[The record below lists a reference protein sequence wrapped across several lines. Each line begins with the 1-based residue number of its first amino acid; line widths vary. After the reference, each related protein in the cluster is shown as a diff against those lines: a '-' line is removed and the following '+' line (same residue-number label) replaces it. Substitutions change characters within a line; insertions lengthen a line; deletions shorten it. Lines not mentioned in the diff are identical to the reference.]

1 MPQCAGT
8 KWREAESENMKEKVI
23 DGRYEY
29 KRSLG
34 KGGNGSVF
42 LCYDIKLKKE
52 WAVKELYIWEEVELN
67 EEEAAKVNRKNDVTP
82 KTLQST
88 ELELLKTISCNLFP
102 RIVDVVYEEDKFYLV
117 MDYVEGVTLKEKM
130 QRQKLTEK
138 DVLPWA
144 VEIAKALRYL
154 HQMSPQILYMDCK
167 PENIIITPQGEIRLV
182 DLGSVYICGSER
194 KQRISGTRFFSP
206 MELQNTGRLDK
217 NKRMSTEQTP
227 DVRSDIYAFGMTLY
241 YLLAGRKK
249 IYRRKGR
256 LSVKDADPTV
266 SEGMNEII
274 ARCTENDPSKRLQ
287 SMEEVLY
294 QLTHIKEIS
303 KQIHIKNNLMKAVTV
318 FVEILCIATIL
329 IGTWL
334 YVGGREWHVLLGIL
348 CATVVFWRLCKRRSF
363 TLYEVKKEVFCGSGK
378 RVLLYG
384 LVLLGVLQLMTV
396 SVFAEE
402 SRGDSK
408 MQRLTED
415 GTAHEETELD
425 VIIYDW
431 QGRKLLLKD
440 DTVWKVSEDI
450 LLSIPIE
457 ELEEAEGKITVLY
470 EDNNSGTVKQY
481 ELSCCRK

>member
-1 MPQCAGT
+1 
-8 KWREAESENMKEKVI
+8 MKEKVI
-23 DGRYEY
+23 GGRYEY
-29 KRSLG
+29 RKSLG

-42 LCYDIKLKKE
+42 LCYDTKLQKE
-52 WAVKELYIWEEVELN
+52 WAVKELYIWEEIELN
-67 EEEAAKVNRKNDVTP
+67 EEEADKVNSKNDVTP
-82 KTLQST
+82 KMLQST

-182 DLGSVYICGSER
+182 DLGSVYICGAE
-194 KQRISGTRFFSP
+194 KNQRISGTRFFSAK
-206 MELQNTGRLDK
+206 EQQNDGR
-217 NKRMSTEQTP
+217 TEKQIP

-256 LSVKDADPTV
+256 LSIKDADPTV

-274 ARCTENDPSKRLQ
+274 ARCTENDPSKRLK

-303 KQIHIKNNLMKAVTV
+303 KQIRIKNNFMKAVTV

-329 IGTWL
+329 IGTRL

-348 CATVVFWRLCKRRSF
+348 CAAVVFWQLCKRRSF

-396 SVFAEE
+396 SVLAEE

-470 EDNNSGTVKQY
+470 EDNNNGTVKQY
-481 ELSCCRK
+481 EFSCCRK

>member
-1 MPQCAGT
+1 
-8 KWREAESENMKEKVI
+8 
-23 DGRYEY
+23 
-29 KRSLG
+29 
-34 KGGNGSVF
+34 
-42 LCYDIKLKKE
+42 
-52 WAVKELYIWEEVELN
+52 
-67 EEEAAKVNRKNDVTP
+67 
-82 KTLQST
+82 
-88 ELELLKTISCNLFP
+88 
-102 RIVDVVYEEDKFYLV
+102 
-117 MDYVEGVTLKEKM
+117 M

-138 DVLPWA
+138 EVLPWA

-167 PENIIITPQGEIRLV
+167 PENIILTPQGEIRLV
-182 DLGSVYICGSER
+182 DLGSVYICGSE
-194 KQRISGTRFFSP
+194 KDQRISGTRFFSP
-206 MELQNTGRLDK
+206 KEQQTGGR
-217 NKRMSTEQTP
+217 TEKQIP

-256 LSVKDADPTV
+256 LSIKDADPTV

-303 KQIHIKNNLMKAVTV
+303 KQIRIKNNLMKAVTV

-329 IGTWL
+329 IGTRL

-348 CATVVFWRLCKRRSF
+348 CAAVVFWQLCKRRSF

-396 SVFAEE
+396 SVLAEE

-481 ELSCCRK
+481 EFSCCRK

>member
-1 MPQCAGT
+1 
-8 KWREAESENMKEKVI
+8 
-23 DGRYEY
+23 
-29 KRSLG
+29 
-34 KGGNGSVF
+34 VF
-42 LCYDIKLKKE
+42 LCYDIKLQKE
-52 WAVKELYIWEEVELN
+52 WAVKELYTWKDVGVNEVNGAEK
-67 EEEAAKVNRKNDVTP
+67 EDISETMKDA
-82 KTLQST
+82 

-138 DVLPWA
+138 EVLLWA

-167 PENIIITPQGEIRLV
+167 PENIILTPQGEIRLV

-206 MELQNTGRLDK
+206 KEQQTGGR
-217 NKRMSTEQTP
+217 TEKQIP

-241 YLLAGRKK
+241 YLLAGKKK

-256 LSVKDADPTV
+256 LSIKDADPTV

-274 ARCTENDPSKRLQ
+274 ARCTENDTSKRLQ

-303 KQIHIKNNLMKAVTV
+303 KQIRIKNNLMKAVTV

-329 IGTWL
+329 IGTRL

-348 CATVVFWRLCKRRSF
+348 CAAVVFCQLCKRRSF

-425 VIIYDW
+425 VILYDW

-481 ELSCCRK
+481 EFSCCRK

>member
-1 MPQCAGT
+1 M
-8 KWREAESENMKEKVI
+8 EEKI
-23 DGRYEY
+23 IGGRYEY
-29 KRSLG
+29 RKSLG

-42 LCYDIKLKKE
+42 LCYDTKLQKE

-67 EEEAAKVNRKNDVTP
+67 EEEVDKVNSKNDVTP
-82 KTLQST
+82 KMLQST

-102 RIVDVVYEEDKFYLV
+102 RIVDVVYEEEKFYLV

-138 DVLPWA
+138 EVLPWA

-167 PENIIITPQGEIRLV
+167 PENIILTPQGEIRLV
-182 DLGSVYICGSER
+182 DLGSVYICGSE
-194 KQRISGTRFFSP
+194 KDQRISGTRFFSAK
-206 MELQNTGRLDK
+206 EQQNDGR
-217 NKRMSTEQTP
+217 TEKQIP

-256 LSVKDADPTV
+256 LSIKDADPTV

-303 KQIHIKNNLMKAVTV
+303 KQIRIKNNLMKAVTV

-329 IGTWL
+329 IGTRL

-348 CATVVFWRLCKRRSF
+348 CAAVVFWQLCKRRSF

-396 SVFAEE
+396 SVLAEE

-481 ELSCCRK
+481 EFSCCRK

>member
-1 MPQCAGT
+1 M
-8 KWREAESENMKEKVI
+8 
-23 DGRYEY
+23 
-29 KRSLG
+29 
-34 KGGNGSVF
+34 
-42 LCYDIKLKKE
+42 
-52 WAVKELYIWEEVELN
+52 
-67 EEEAAKVNRKNDVTP
+67 
-82 KTLQST
+82 
-88 ELELLKTISCNLFP
+88 
-102 RIVDVVYEEDKFYLV
+102 
-117 MDYVEGVTLKEKM
+117 
-130 QRQKLTEK
+130 
-138 DVLPWA
+138 
-144 VEIAKALRYL
+144 
-154 HQMSPQILYMDCK
+154 
-167 PENIIITPQGEIRLV
+167 PENIILTPQGEIRLV

-206 MELQNTGRLDK
+206 KEQQTGGR
-217 NKRMSTEQTP
+217 TEKQIP

-241 YLLAGRKK
+241 YLLAGKKK

-256 LSVKDADPTV
+256 LSIKDADPTV

-274 ARCTENDPSKRLQ
+274 ARCTENDTSKRLQ

-303 KQIHIKNNLMKAVTV
+303 KQIRIKNNLMKAVTV

-329 IGTWL
+329 IGTRL

-348 CATVVFWRLCKRRSF
+348 CAAVVFCQLCKRRSF

-425 VIIYDW
+425 VILYDW

-481 ELSCCRK
+481 EFSCCRK